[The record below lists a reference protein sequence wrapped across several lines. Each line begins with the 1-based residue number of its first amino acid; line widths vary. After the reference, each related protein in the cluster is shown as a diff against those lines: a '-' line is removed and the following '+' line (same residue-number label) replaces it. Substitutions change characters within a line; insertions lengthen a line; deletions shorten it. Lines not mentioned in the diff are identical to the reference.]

1 MNRISNLIKLLG
13 SNAKRGSFKAEA
25 NTIYIYDVI
34 VGSELEA
41 EWFGGVAPK
50 PFIDALKGMSGDV
63 HLRINSPGGDVF
75 GANTMAQAMREY
87 KGGQIIAHVDG
98 VAASAASVLAITA
111 SQTVMAPGS
120 LMMIHNAWTIA
131 AGDRHDF
138 LDTATILEKVDGM
151 LAQGY
156 AAKSGG
162 KAEAFAALMDA
173 ETWFTPEEAVAAG
186 LANAIADASPA
197 GTTTAAASAS
207 WDLSAFAKAPKFTAA
222 APLIT
227 RTTTVT
233 ETTCVETEVETETV
247 EVLSG
252 DPATAPAD
260 SAENEI
266 EARRRRHAAAM
277 ALKAA

>member
-13 SNAKRGSFKAEA
+13 SNAKRGTFKAEA

-50 PFIDALKGMSGDV
+50 PFIDALKSMNGDV

-75 GANTMAQAMREY
+75 GANAMAQAMREY
-87 KGGQIIAHVDG
+87 KNGQIIAHVDG

-111 SQTVMAPGS
+111 GQTIVAPGS

-138 LDTATILEKVDGM
+138 LDTAAILEKVDGM
-151 LAQGY
+151 LAQAY
-156 AAKSGG
+156 ATKSGG
-162 KAEAFAALMDA
+162 KAEAFAKMMDA

-186 LANAIADASPA
+186 LATAIAEAPSS
-197 GTTTAAASAS
+197 ASASSS
-207 WDLSAFAKAPKFTAA
+207 WDLSAFARAPKVAAA
-222 APLIT
+222 APTVI

-233 ETTCVETEVETETV
+233 ETTEVCTEVETETV

-252 DPATAPAD
+252 DPAAAPAD
-260 SAENEI
+260 SGQNEI

-277 ALKAA
+277 LRKTA

>member
-13 SNAKRGSFKAEA
+13 SNAKRGSFKAED

-34 VGSELEA
+34 VGSELDA

-111 SQTVMAPGS
+111 GQTVMAPGS

-138 LDTATILEKVDGM
+138 LDTASILEKVDGM

-156 AAKSGG
+156 ATKSGG
-162 KAEAFAALMDA
+162 KSEDFAAMMDA

-186 LANAIADASPA
+186 LANAIADPTPA
-197 GTTTAAASAS
+197 GASAAASRS
-207 WDLSAFAKAPKFTAA
+207 WDLSAFAKAPKVANA
-222 APLIT
+222 APTVI

-252 DPATAPAD
+252 DPSTAPAD
-260 SAENEI
+260 AGVTEI
-266 EARRRRHAAAM
+266 ENRKRHLAARLLQTAA
-277 ALKAA
+277 

>member
-34 VGSELEA
+34 VGSDLEA

-50 PFIDALKGMSGDV
+50 PFIDALKGMRGDV
-63 HLRINSPGGDVF
+63 HLRSNSPGGDVF
-75 GANTMAQAMREY
+75 GANAMAQAMREY
-87 KGGQIIAHVDG
+87 QGGQIIAHVDG
-98 VAASAASVLAITA
+98 IAASAASVLAITA
-111 SQTVMAPGS
+111 GQTVMAPGS
-120 LMMIHNAWTIA
+120 LMMIHNAWTIS
-131 AGDRHDF
+131 AGDRHDH
-138 LDTATILEKVDGM
+138 LDTAAILEKVDGM

-162 KAEAFAALMDA
+162 TADAFARLMDA
-173 ETWFTPEEAVAAG
+173 ETWFTPEEAVSAG
-186 LANAIADASPA
+186 LATSVAEATPA
-197 GTTTAAASAS
+197 PGAASAM
-207 WDLSAFAKAPKFTAA
+207 WDLSAFARAPQNA
-222 APLIT
+222 APTVI

-233 ETTCVETEVETETV
+233 EKTCVETEVETETV

-252 DPATAPAD
+252 DPSTMPAD
-260 SAENEI
+260 SAELEI
-266 EARRRRHAAAM
+266 EARKRQLAAAL

>member
-34 VGSELEA
+34 VGSDLEA

-63 HLRINSPGGDVF
+63 HIRINSPGGDVF
-75 GANTMAQAMREY
+75 GANAMAQAMREY
-87 KGGQIIAHVDG
+87 QGGQIIAHVDG

-111 SQTVMAPGS
+111 GQTVMAPGS
-120 LMMIHNAWTIA
+120 LMMIHNAWTLS

-138 LDTATILEKVDGM
+138 LDTASILEKVDGM

-156 AAKSGG
+156 ATKSGG
-162 KAEAFAALMDA
+162 KADTFSAMMDA

-186 LANAIADASPA
+186 LANAVAEPAPSKQAS
-197 GTTTAAASAS
+197 TS
-207 WDLSAFAKAPKFTAA
+207 WDLSAFAKAPKVAAA
-222 APLIT
+222 APTVI

-233 ETTCVETEVETETV
+233 ETTCVETETEVETVTT
-247 EVLSG
+247 EVISG
-252 DPATAPAD
+252 DPAMTPAPSD
-260 SAENEI
+260 KGQTEI
-266 EARRRRHAAAM
+266 EARKRHHALAM
-277 ALKAA
+277 ALKSA